1 MGICLLRAFRAY
13 ATAGVSTHLQ
23 DDDLRCYLLGRLPGD
38 RVAAIDAHLK
48 TCKDCG
54 GRLVEAVRFVSQ
66 LAQPDTPAAFASQE
80 RRGAARF
87 LTHDTIGVQ
96 PLNPFSSESVQA
108 SLENVSRGGMRLRTA
123 TMLAAGTLIKL
134 HLRSAIM
141 FGEVRY
147 CETNGDNFFVG
158 VQFSDAL

>member
-1 MGICLLRAFRAY
+1 
-13 ATAGVSTHLQ
+13 VHLQ
-23 DDDLRCYLLGRLPGD
+23 DDDLRFYLLGRLPGD
-38 RVAAIDAHLK
+38 RVAAIDSHLQD
-48 TCKDCG
+48 CKECG

-66 LAQPDTPAAFASQE
+66 LARSDTTAAVVSREQ
-80 RRGAARF
+80 RGAPRF
-87 LTHDTIGVQ
+87 VTQDTVGVQ

-123 TMLAAGTLIKL
+123 TMLGTGTLIKL

-147 CETNGDNFFVG
+147 CESSGNNFFIG
-158 VQFSDAL
+158 VQFSDAV